1 MNQIVKV
8 AIPRPVWQV
17 YDYLVPNS
25 GTQPVVGSRVR
36 VPFGYSV
43 AIGVVTSLE
52 SQSEYGSKLKSID
65 RVIDEEELLS
75 SDLLRLAF
83 WMADYYHFPIGSVIE
98 TMLPTEAMRGR
109 KRNVEPQKRWS
120 IQPTKETPAFK
131 NAHRQAELW
140 NLIASKESL
149 TDFELHELR
158 ADKQVLSALLRKDLV
173 RWEYVENE
181 YEYQPASFE
190 PSNEQETAIRSII
203 EQFNSFGV
211 HVLDGVTGSGKTE
224 VYIQVIKHVLE
235 QGKQVLVLVPEISLT
250 PQTSETFE
258 SRFGNVAV
266 LHSMKTNV
274 QRFDVWARIGSGE
287 HRIVIGTRSAIFA
300 PFKDLGLIVVDE
312 EHDTS
317 YKQDDSLR
325 YSARDMA
332 VVRASF
338 LQIPCILG
346 SATPS
351 LETLYNVDRKRYS
364 LHSLSHRPGTAEMP
378 TFNVLDI
385 RGHFLEAGLSPMLVT
400 KIKQHLD
407 ADAQVLIL
415 INRRGYAKTVFCPDC
430 GWKATCNDCDVK
442 LTLHEIPKAE
452 LRCHQCERRY
462 RVHES
467 CPVCESTRI
476 RSFGAATQQIEENI
490 GSLFSG
496 VPLYRV
502 DSDSISTSNK
512 LERLF
517 RELRATK
524 KCILVGTQ
532 MLAKGHHLPNVTL
545 VVVVDAD
552 AGFMSTDFRAP
563 ERVAQLIVQVAG
575 RAGRAERRGEVWIQS
590 VDPEN
595 PLLQALI
602 KNGYD
607 GFVQS
612 EQIERRIASMPP
624 CTHLALLRAEGANA
638 DEQEQFLK
646 DRLDE
651 IDSPQIE
658 TFGPIPAPIER
669 VSNRWRY
676 QAALISDSRTE
687 LHKSLRTIER
697 HSPVRSKIRW
707 SIDVDPS
714 GMS

>member
-1 MNQIVKV
+1 
-8 AIPRPVWQV
+8 
-17 YDYLVPNS
+17 
-25 GTQPVVGSRVR
+25 
-36 VPFGYSV
+36 
-43 AIGVVTSLE
+43 
-52 SQSEYGSKLKSID
+52 
-65 RVIDEEELLS
+65 
-75 SDLLRLAF
+75 
-83 WMADYYHFPIGSVIE
+83 
-98 TMLPTEAMRGR
+98 
-109 KRNVEPQKRWS
+109 
-120 IQPTKETPAFK
+120 
-131 NAHRQAELW
+131 
-140 NLIASKESL
+140 
-149 TDFELHELR
+149 
-158 ADKQVLSALLRKDLV
+158 
-173 RWEYVENE
+173 
-181 YEYQPASFE
+181 
-190 PSNEQETAIRSII
+190 
-203 EQFNSFGV
+203 
-211 HVLDGVTGSGKTE
+211 
-224 VYIQVIKHVLE
+224 
-235 QGKQVLVLVPEISLT
+235 
-250 PQTSETFE
+250 
-258 SRFGNVAV
+258 
-266 LHSMKTNV
+266 
-274 QRFDVWARIGSGE
+274 
-287 HRIVIGTRSAIFA
+287 
-300 PFKDLGLIVVDE
+300 
-312 EHDTS
+312 
-317 YKQDDSLR
+317 
-325 YSARDMA
+325 
-332 VVRASF
+332 
-338 LQIPCILG
+338 
-346 SATPS
+346 
-351 LETLYNVDRKRYS
+351 
-364 LHSLSHRPGTAEMP
+364 
-378 TFNVLDI
+378 
-385 RGHFLEAGLSPMLVT
+385 MLVT

-502 DSDSISTSNK
+502 DSDSTSTSNK